1 MTALPDWA
9 RQMQPVDMAGCALVL
24 GISRRTLV
32 DVLKK
37 HPHYERRGTKKVFYP
52 QHVDALRE
60 ALACPISS
68 SNRAKASGTP
78 LALLPES
85 AFDKAWAL
93 ATKREPKSLKRSSK
107 HGNGNVIPMA
117 TLLQQSR
124 GFWLSGVEV
133 VGVSDRISK
142 LAAAWKA
149 DTQRSKM
156 VRSGRKPYL
165 GGSSLYNAPRLGR
178 ERG

>member
-78 LALLPES
+78 LAPLPES

-93 ATKREPKSLKRSSK
+93 ATKREPKNSRRSSK

-117 TLLQQSR
+117 TQ
-124 GFWLSGVEV
+124 
-133 VGVSDRISK
+133 
-142 LAAAWKA
+142 
-149 DTQRSKM
+149 
-156 VRSGRKPYL
+156 RSGRSDMFTSP
-165 GGSSLYNAPRLGR
+165 SLAPAAEQMDMLANPDAGAGR
-178 ERG
+178 